1 MRLLRSDMIATLRL
15 PFIDLAR
22 SKGLYTNRI
31 LWRHALRPSMF
42 TLLTVMSFSV
52 GALIGGAVI
61 TEFIFTLPGIGSYMF
76 GAISQRDFIAVQGG
90 TMVIA
95 TMYILILVLVDFLYL
110 ALDPRLRTSGSGLG
124 GDNG

>member
-22 SKGLYTNRI
+22 SKGLSTSRI

-42 TLLTVMSFSV
+42 TLLTVMSFTIGS
-52 GALIGGAVI
+52 LIGGAII
-61 TEFIFTLPGIGSYMF
+61 TEVIFTLPGIGSYMLES
-76 GAISQRDFIAVQGG
+76 ITRRDYIAVQGG
-90 TMVIA
+90 TLVIA
-95 TMYILILVLVDFLYL
+95 TLYILVLVMVDFLYL

-124 GDNG
+124 GTGG